1 MMATKRMSAA
11 FGLPPRARFRQA
23 GCAARRFAP
32 LGELACAIAGA
43 VVFTAALAL
52 AVTPAAAKETKLKS
66 EVVATANINPNRH
79 DAPQPVLIHVY
90 YLKHDDGFKQASFA
104 DLVAPNSPILGAD
117 LIRRTEQLVGPG
129 EHVELDGKFDEATQF
144 IGVVA
149 EFTRIEQATW
159 RAVAAVPAKKW
170 TDVLR
175 LFKGK
180 KLQVRVDGTTVSCA
194 IVED

>member
-1 MMATKRMSAA
+1 MRTRNRSVPGLAA
-11 FGLPPRARFRQA
+11 
-23 GCAARRFAP
+23 
-32 LGELACAIAGA
+32 AIA
-43 VVFTAALAL
+43 TAAVLATAL
-52 AVTPAAAKETKLKS
+52 AFAAGPAAAKETKLKS
-66 EVVATANINPNRH
+66 EIVASADINPNRH

-90 YLKHDDGFKQASFA
+90 YLKHEDGFKQANFS
-104 DLVAPNSPILGAD
+104 DLVAPKSPVLGDD

-129 EHVELDGKFDEATQF
+129 EQVELDGKFDEATQF

-149 EFTRIEQATW
+149 EFTKIDQATW

-170 TDVLR
+170 TEVLR

-180 KLQVRVDGTTVSCA
+180 KLQVRVQGTTVSCA